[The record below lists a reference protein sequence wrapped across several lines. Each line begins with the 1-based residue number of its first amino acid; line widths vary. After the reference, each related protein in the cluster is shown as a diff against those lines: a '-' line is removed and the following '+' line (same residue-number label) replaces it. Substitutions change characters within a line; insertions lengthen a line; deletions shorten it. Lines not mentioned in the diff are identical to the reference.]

1 MRFYRWSFV
10 DGFRNGLPEEVSNDP
25 RYSFRVYL
33 VPKVTAKPTSGDV
46 AVEFVPYDPKATED
60 MEHLKKVV
68 TLLKERQVP
77 VANVGYLK
85 PAQVVAQV
93 KGRLAF
99 PSTWLC
105 TCARGSTMECDLVA
119 GRARPRRPNPSTAST
134 ISPTRTMS
142 TLRTGLSCYARIW
155 RSPLSTRPSL
165 ARYPHRSRNSHRLP
179 EAHFGD

>member
-10 DGFRNGLPEEVSNDP
+10 DGFRNGPPEEVSNDP
-25 RYSFRVYL
+25 GYSFRVYL

-46 AVEFVPYDPKATED
+46 AVGFVPYDPKATED

-68 TLLKERQVP
+68 TLIKERQVP

-99 PSTWLC
+99 PFNMALHVRAWQHY
-105 TCARGSTMECDLVA
+105 DLVT
-119 GRARPRRPNPSTAST
+119 GRARPRRPHPSTAST
-134 ISPTRTMS
+134 MSPTRTMS

-179 EAHFGD
+179 AAHFGD